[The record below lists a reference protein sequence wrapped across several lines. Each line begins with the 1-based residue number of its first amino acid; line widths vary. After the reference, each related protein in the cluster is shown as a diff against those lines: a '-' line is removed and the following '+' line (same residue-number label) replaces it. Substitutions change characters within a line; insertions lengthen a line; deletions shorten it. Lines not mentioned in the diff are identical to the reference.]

1 DLADKYLIAEER
13 LNAAGYTA
21 YEVSNWSRDTA
32 TQCRHNL
39 AYWRSDH
46 WWGIGPGA
54 HSHVG
59 GVRWWN
65 VKHPLAY
72 ASRLAAGESPAAAR
86 EVLTDAQRHD
96 EWVLLGIRLAVGI
109 PVSGL
114 PPPGQEAVAGLVADG
129 LADGPF
135 AVRERQVRL
144 TRQGRLLADTVV
156 RRLLG

>member
-1 DLADKYLIAEER
+1 
-13 LNAAGYTA
+13 
-21 YEVSNWSRDTA
+21 
-32 TQCRHNL
+32 CRHNEG
-39 AYWRSDH
+39 YWSGGD

-65 VKHPLAY
+65 VRYPAAY
-72 ASRLAAGESPAAAR
+72 AARLAAGESPAAAR
-86 EVLTDAQRHD
+86 EILTPAQQTD
-96 EWVLLGIRLAVGI
+96 EWVLLGSRLVGGI

-114 PPPGQEAVAGLVADG
+114 PSAGRQEVAGLVAEG
-129 LADGPF
+129 LIDGPS